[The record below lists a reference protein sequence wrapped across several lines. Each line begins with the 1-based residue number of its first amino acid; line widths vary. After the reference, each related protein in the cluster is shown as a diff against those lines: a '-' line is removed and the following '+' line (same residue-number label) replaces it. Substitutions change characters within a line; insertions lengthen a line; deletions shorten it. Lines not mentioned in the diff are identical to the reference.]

1 MQLQK
6 NQPDIV
12 TSDRKI
18 AIATVFL
25 EFLNS
30 YPKQFGL
37 LFALLTI
44 EGVSAGLT
52 ILLVV
57 PLADFMLDPS
67 LSKPSQVTRV
77 VLEGLH
83 AVGWPPVFWVLGGLF
98 VFSHF
103 IKGLL
108 DVAIRYAILTL
119 KYAVVRG
126 LFSEA
131 LRVFFRARWD
141 FFSGAANGKL
151 LNTFN
156 RELGTIGDAMGNL
169 ANLFAQVIQLGIY
182 LAVPL
187 WLNPKLTLT
196 ALGLAMLFGF
206 PFLLLHRV
214 VYRLGKLNTETAN
227 LAIGR
232 LGELLG
238 AAKLVLGFG
247 RQRQALDH
255 YLHTFDT
262 HVSATLQS
270 QTLATAVPRLFQPLA
285 MLAMMI
291 AIGSVLGSQSSVSEL
306 GAVMW
311 SFLGALPILAALV
324 QGNVSVSNFLP
335 SYEQLVSLRESAAN
349 FEEVSGDRPFSRLM
363 HGIELKSVSFS
374 YPSRLQ
380 TLNQI
385 HLRIPK
391 GEMVALVGES
401 GSGKSTVIDL
411 VLGLQ
416 IPDRGQVLIDGIPL
430 DQWQQNTFRE
440 RVGYVPQDPILF
452 HASIRDNLLWSFE
465 KATETD
471 LWAALKLANADAFV
485 RELPL
490 GLDTIV
496 GDRGTRLSGG
506 QRQRVALAR
515 ALLRK
520 PDLLILDEATS
531 ALDSESERLIQ
542 QSIDRVAQDTTIL
555 VVAHRLST
563 IARAHRV
570 YVLQQ
575 GKILEEGSF
584 SELAQRPSG
593 ALSAMLA
600 TQSVTDNP

>member
-1 MQLQK
+1 MH
-6 NQPDIV
+6 
-12 TSDRKI
+12 T
-18 AIATVFL
+18 
-25 EFLNS
+25 
-30 YPKQFGL
+30 YPKHFGL
-37 LFALLTI
+37 LFLLLTI
-44 EGVSAGLT
+44 EGISAGLT
-52 ILLVV
+52 VLLVV
-57 PLADFMLDPS
+57 PIADFMLDPS
-67 LSKPSQVTRV
+67 LADPSRVTRV
-77 VLEGLH
+77 VLEWLRY
-83 AVGWPPVFWVLGGLF
+83 AGWPPVFWVLGGLF
-98 VFSHF
+98 VGSHL

-131 LRVFFRARWD
+131 LRIFFKARWD
-141 FFSGAANGKL
+141 FFSSAANGKL

-169 ANLFAQVIQLGIY
+169 ASLFAQVIQLGIY

-187 WLNPKLTLT
+187 WLNAKLTLT
-196 ALGLAMLFGF
+196 ALGLALLFGV
-206 PFLLLHRV
+206 PFMFLHRV
-214 VYRLGKLNTETAN
+214 VYRFGKLNTETAN
-227 LAIGR
+227 LAIGM

-247 RQRQALDH
+247 RQKQALNH
-255 YLHTFDT
+255 YLYTFDA
-262 HVSATLQS
+262 HVSATLRS

-285 MLAMMI
+285 MLAMII
-291 AIGSVLGSQSSVSEL
+291 AVGSGLESRSSVSEL

-324 QGNVSVSNFLP
+324 QGNISISNFLP
-335 SYEQLVSLRESAAN
+335 SYEQLVSLRETAAN
-349 FEEVSGDRPFSRLM
+349 FEEVSGERAFTRLV
-363 HGIELKSVSFS
+363 HGIELKAVSFS
-374 YPSRLQ
+374 YSGRSK
-380 TLNQI
+380 TLN
-385 HLRIPK
+385 HVSLCIPK

-416 IPDRGQVLIDGIPL
+416 IPAQGQVLIDGIPL

-465 KATETD
+465 QASEAD
-471 LWAALKLANADAFV
+471 LWAALKLANAEAFV

-490 GLDTIV
+490 GLDTTV
-496 GDRGTRLSGG
+496 GDRGLRLSGG

-542 QSIDRVAQDTTIL
+542 ESIDRVARDTTIL

-563 IARAHRV
+563 IAKADTV
-570 YVLQQ
+570 YVLHQ
-575 GKILEEGSF
+575 GRIIEEGSF
-584 SELAQRPSG
+584 PELAKRNG
-593 ALSAMLA
+593 GTLSAMLA
-600 TQSVTDNP
+600 TQSLTEKL